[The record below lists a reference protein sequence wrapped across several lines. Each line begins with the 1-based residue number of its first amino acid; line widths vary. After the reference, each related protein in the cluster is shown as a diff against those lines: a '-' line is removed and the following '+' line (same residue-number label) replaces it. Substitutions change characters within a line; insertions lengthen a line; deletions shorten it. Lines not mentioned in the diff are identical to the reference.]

1 MLLEAHHPRPAA
13 ATGLYNWGIN
23 LAGVSDFDN
32 TGAWVDFSNKFR
44 RWGQAGQPWMV
55 ENFTLPFTDQ
65 GIPREDFGTVY
76 HSGGHPD
83 GIYEMRFEGTANI
96 SVHGGSSIVPGSL
109 QRNGGVTTLQI
120 DVQNDINSW
129 INFTGVDSNDPVRDL
144 RMISPGYNI
153 NTTQVFRDEY
163 LHRLQPFSTLRFMD
177 WNRTNNSVVT
187 SWNDRRLPQETSQAY
202 DATQPTEGG
211 VAWEYMIELANTT
224 GKDAWIN
231 VPHLADDDYVRN
243 LAQLWRDNLNS
254 NSTLY
259 VEWSNEP
266 WNTLFSQSQN
276 MGWDYYLEGNAA
288 SQIAR
293 VSTIFNDEWGA
304 EANRLNIVL
313 GAWSANDFS
322 ARRAMRYFNENGM
335 VPSDVIDSIAIAPY
349 FKEPNGTTFTNLDD
363 LFNSVFQRVDDI
375 REHKV
380 VADQYGLQLIGYEG
394 GQHMVPGDTDFA
406 LLDAAQHDPRMA
418 QLYRDFAEVW
428 DQEGGELFL
437 HYSDFSEGNNFGFWG
452 LLEDQR
458 DPGSVKWDAVM
469 SMLLPA
475 GDSTLDGGLGYN
487 DFVIVR
493 DNFLQT
499 GRWWE
504 QGDYTAD
511 NIVNEDDFLLLY
523 GNLDGLSAAEH
534 QEVLDFAVMHGIIVP
549 EPSSFALLGCAIVLS
564 GAWFARRHAAR
575 SSPMST
581 STCGKCHA
589 SAPTYVKPEHFA
601 AMFKSCDVAKL
612 RQKFPFPPADW

>member
-1 MLLEAHHPRPAA
+1 MTTFSLAPSPRIVGTLALLTTLLAA
-13 ATGLYNWGIN
+13 RQPSTASAEGPYDWGIN
-23 LAGVSDFDN
+23 LAGVSDYDN
-32 TGAWVDFSNKFR
+32 TGAWVDFSKKFR
-44 RWGQAGQPWMV
+44 RWGQAGQPWMT

-83 GIYEMRFEGTANI
+83 GIYQMRFEGTANI
-96 SVHGGSSIVPGSL
+96 SVQGGSSIVPGTL
-109 QRNGGVTTLQI
+109 QNIGGVTTLQI
-120 DVQNDINSW
+120 QVQNDINSW
-129 INFTGVDSNDPVRDL
+129 ISFTGVDAGDPVRNL
-144 RMISPGYNI
+144 RMISPGYDI
-153 NTTQVFRDEY
+153 DTTQVFRDEY

-187 SWNDRRLPQETSQAY
+187 TWDDRRLPQKTSQAY
-202 DATQPTEGG
+202 DPTQPTEGG

-224 GKDAWIN
+224 GNDAWIN
-231 VPHLADDDYVRN
+231 VPHMADDDYVRN
-243 LAQLWRDNLNS
+243 LARLWRDNFNG

-266 WNTLFSQSQN
+266 WNSAFSQSQN
-276 MGWDYYLEGNAA
+276 MGWDYYLPGNAA

-293 VSTIFNDEWGA
+293 VSTIFKEEWGA
-304 EANRLNIVL
+304 EADRLNIVL
-313 GAWSANDFS
+313 GAWSANDWS
-322 ARRAMRYFNENGM
+322 AQRAMQYFVDNGM

-349 FKEPNGTTFTNLDD
+349 FKQPNGTTFTNLDD
-363 LFNSVFQRVDDI
+363 LFNSVAQRVDDV

-394 GQHMVPGDTDFA
+394 GQHMVPGDTEFA

-418 QLYRDFAEVW
+418 QLYRDFAEIW
-428 DQEGGELFL
+428 DQEGGGLFL
-437 HYSDFSEGNNFGFWG
+437 HYNDFSEGGNFGFWG

-475 GDSTLDGGLGYN
+475 GDSTLDGGVGYN

-493 DNFLQT
+493 DNYLQSD
-499 GRWWE
+499 RWWE

-511 NIVNEDDFLLLY
+511 NIVNEDDFLLMY
-523 GNLDGLSAAEH
+523 GNLEGLSAAEQ
-534 QEVLDFAVMHGIIVP
+534 QEVLDFAALHGIVVP
-549 EPSSFALLGCAIVLS
+549 EPTSLALLACAIVLS
-564 GAWFARRHAAR
+564 GAWFARRRAAR
-575 SSPMST
+575 NVGT
-581 STCGKCHA
+581 I
-589 SAPTYVKPEHFA
+589 
-601 AMFKSCDVAKL
+601 
-612 RQKFPFPPADW
+612 